1 MKKILQF
8 ILLEFKILF
17 RVPISLFFTL
27 LFPQMLLFTFV
38 LVSRNPNVY
47 GDIYFVDVY
56 LPLMIVMS
64 MMSNGI
70 VSFSVIVGGNRGEKV
85 WNVYRMKGFK
95 LWQIIVSQL
104 SVNII
109 LQLISSVLLI
119 LSASIFFKANI
130 IFENLVQFWLW
141 WCINSIAITLIGFVI
156 GVYCKNE
163 KIAQAISTPIMFVLM
178 IFSGQMVQLSEFPDV
193 IRNISSFIPTTQA
206 SAILSEFWTGLESN
220 YIQIRWY
227 IPLVSII
234 LSLIIVICRLN
245 KDQF

>member
-1 MKKILQF
+1 MKKLLQF
-8 ILLEFKILF
+8 IFLEFKLMF

-38 LVSRNPNVY
+38 LVSKNPNIHGEV
-47 GDIYFVDVY
+47 YFVDIY
-56 LPLMIVMS
+56 LPLMITMS

-70 VSFSVIVGGNRGEKV
+70 ISFSVIVGGNRGEKV

-95 LWQIIVSQL
+95 LWQIITSQL

-119 LSASIFFKANI
+119 ISASVFFKAKIVLENI
-130 IFENLVQFWLW
+130 GLFFLW

-156 GVYCKNE
+156 GVFCKNE
-163 KIAQAISTPIMFVLM
+163 KVAQSVSTPIMFLLM
-178 IFSGQMVQLSEFPDV
+178 IVSGQMVQLSEFPKI
-193 IRNISSFIPTTQA
+193 IRNISSFFPTTQA
-206 SAILSEFWTGLESN
+206 SAILSELWTGLESS
-220 YIQIRWY
+220 YIQLRWY

-234 LSLIIVICRLN
+234 LSLIIVSYRLN